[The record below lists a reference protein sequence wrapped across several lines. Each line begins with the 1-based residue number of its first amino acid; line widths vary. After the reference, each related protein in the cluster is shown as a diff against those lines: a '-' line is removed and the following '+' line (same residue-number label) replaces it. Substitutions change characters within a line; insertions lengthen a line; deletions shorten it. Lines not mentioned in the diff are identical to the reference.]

1 MLKFLRQYNQWILV
15 VGGSLLLIT
24 FLMPTAIQNC
34 AQESATSGAVWAT
47 YDGGKVTGEDLA
59 QARQEMVVLEQVGNA
74 VLSQLGADR
83 DPAHWWLLAHEA
95 KLAGLVGGLGDGE
108 AVVSQMAAQRAEQA
122 KTNPNVPGTTP
133 ETMLSELIRSSRA
146 TRDVVLETI
155 AKAQGVARMVNLAAN
170 VDRVSDK
177 RFEHVLAESLLG
189 VSGDMFV
196 IDARKDTPAL
206 AAAIAVSAT
215 DDAALLAH
223 LKLYADKVAGQT
235 SALDKASGAASG
247 AAKAVP
253 SPFGYRVSDR
263 FKLEWIT
270 IPKSSIVASV
280 QNAPELATL
289 ALKKRF
295 AQDPA
300 KYGAPADGS
309 AAFATFEAAVRT
321 RATDDLV
328 KERTDAISKFTTD
341 QLGLAQRSLKRDGTY
356 FVLPA
361 EWATQMPAFDALAQT
376 VAQEFSIPAPAYQSS
391 GAEWMTGA
399 QLESDPMIGRVSTD
413 RFGTRVTLA
422 QLVAGAK
429 ELTAQNL
436 NAPFQL
442 NLASPPL
449 TADGGDVVFARMI
462 AAEPSRAATDLAEV
476 RDAVVKDVL
485 ALARFEWL
493 KANQESIATQS
504 ITDGLRTVA
513 AKFGAEVVFARD
525 LREANPQFV
534 QYGFKLGTAIPGVGT
549 DADAL
554 SAIVAKAIKLPLTE
568 DVSKLPLAERTIVV
582 PAADF
587 LTLIV
592 LQVSE
597 LTPLTTE
604 QYAMI
609 AANPQS
615 VGIVR
620 DPSYMI
626 NPTDLFSF
634 DSLCKRYGFKLT
646 RLESDTAS
654 AADDAG

>member
-47 YDGGKVTGEDLA
+47 YDGGKVTGEDLE

-122 KTNPNVPGTTP
+122 KTSPNIPGTTP

-206 AAAIAVSAT
+206 AAAIAVSAS

-235 SALDKASGAASG
+235 SALEKASG

-270 IPKSSIVASV
+270 IPKSSIASSV

-376 VAQEFSIPAPAYQSS
+376 IAQEFSIPAPAYQSS
-391 GAEWMTGA
+391 GAEFMTGM
-399 QLESDPMIGRVSTD
+399 QLQSDPMIGRISTD

-504 ITDGLRTVA
+504 VTDCLRTVA

-549 DADAL
+549 DADAM

-568 DVSKLPLAERTIVV
+568 DISKLPLAERTIVV

-620 DPSYMI
+620 DPIYTI

-654 AADDAG
+654 AAADDAG

>member
-47 YDGGKVTGEDLA
+47 YDGGKVTGEDLE

-196 IDARKDTPAL
+196 IDARKDTPGL
-206 AAAIAVSAT
+206 AAAIAVSAS
-215 DDAALLAH
+215 DEAALLAH
-223 LKLYADKVAGQT
+223 FKLYADKVAGQT
-235 SALDKASGAASG
+235 SALDKASGAA
-247 AAKAVP
+247 KEVP
-253 SPFGYRVSDR
+253 SPFGYRVPDR

-270 IPKSSIVASV
+270 IPKSSIASSV

-376 VAQEFSIPAPAYQSS
+376 IAQEFSIPAPAYQSS
-391 GAEWMTGA
+391 GAEFMTGT
-399 QLESDPMIGRVSTD
+399 QLQSDPMIGRISTD

-504 ITDGLRTVA
+504 VTDGLRTVA

-549 DADAL
+549 DADAM

-620 DPSYMI
+620 DPIYTI

-654 AADDAG
+654 AADDDAG

>member
-1 MLKFLRQYNQWILV
+1 M
-15 VGGSLLLIT
+15 
-24 FLMPTAIQNC
+24 
-34 AQESATSGAVWAT
+34 
-47 YDGGKVTGEDLA
+47 
-59 QARQEMVVLEQVGNA
+59 LEQVGNA

-196 IDARKDTPAL
+196 IDARKDTPGL
-206 AAAIAVSAT
+206 AAAIAVSAS
-215 DDAALLAH
+215 DEAALLAH
-223 LKLYADKVAGQT
+223 FKLYADKVAGQT
-235 SALDKASGAASG
+235 SALDKASGAAEE
-247 AAKAVP
+247 VP
-253 SPFGYRVSDR
+253 SPFGYRVPDR

-270 IPKSSIVASV
+270 IPKSSIASSV
-280 QNAPELATL
+280 QSAPELATL

-376 VAQEFSIPAPAYQSS
+376 IAQEFSIPAPAYQSS
-391 GAEWMTGA
+391 GAEFMTGM
-399 QLESDPMIGRVSTD
+399 QLQSDPMIGRISTD

-462 AAEPSRAATDLAEV
+462 AAEPSRAAADLAEV

-504 ITDGLRTVA
+504 VTDGLRTVA

-549 DADAL
+549 DADAM

-620 DPSYMI
+620 DPIYTI

-654 AADDAG
+654 AAADDAG